1 MTTKGE
7 FDEIFESLPSISYSC
22 EVAISSLLASK
33 LCTAL
38 ITPCAELYTRII
50 EEMADLGMEESELLT
65 QC

>member
-7 FDEIFESLPSISYSC
+7 FDGILESLPSISYSC

-38 ITPCAELYTRII
+38 ITPCTEHYRGII
-50 EEMADLGMEESELLT
+50 EVMADLGMEESEFLT

>member
-7 FDEIFESLPSISYSC
+7 FAGILESLPSISYSC

-33 LCTAL
+33 LRTAL
-38 ITPCAELYTRII
+38 ITPCAELYRGII
-50 EEMADLGMEESELLT
+50 EGMADLGMAESVFQT